1 MKIGVALLSSPSPYI
16 RAAAGYGEV
25 LRDLNRSFQK
35 KYLYDIFNFE
45 TDKKVT
51 FFYIFMLFNCYF
63 DKCLLAFYIS
73 KLMRL
78 Y

>member
-35 KYLYDIFNFE
+35 N
-45 TDKKVT
+45 T
-51 FFYIFMLFNCYF
+51 FMTFLTL
-63 DKCLLAFYIS
+63 KQT
-73 KLMRL
+73 KR
-78 Y
+78 